1 MMTNN
6 RLKVLGV
13 CGGICSGKS
22 LACKILH
29 SFPEAVAHI
38 DADSLAHS
46 VYTPGSKAIEDIRDY
61 FGAKV
66 IDSSTGTVN
75 RKELGSIVFSDQSQ
89 MAALE
94 RIVWPHVQQ
103 KLQEELN
110 NLESNLNDVKQNI
123 AIVEG
128 AVMIDAGWQ
137 EMFDGVWVVHSP
149 VEIALARL
157 EKNRGLSSAE
167 ALTRID
173 AQSSRRGIGNIDE
186 EVKNGV
192 VTTVIENNGTVNDL
206 TRSLQQAWV
215 NSECWK
221 SK

>member
-22 LACKILH
+22 LACKILQG
-29 SFPEAVAHI
+29 FPEAVAHI

-137 EMFDGVWVVHSP
+137 DMFDGVWVVHSP